1 MVAEAERQRAEPIRP
16 TYEDL
21 HQRVE
26 RYLDEA
32 QIAEVRRAYAFAEA
46 AHQGQ
51 SRLTGDPYIVHP
63 LAAAVSC
70 AELKLDVATLKAALL
85 HDVEEDCGVS
95 HGELAAA
102 FGEETARLVD
112 GVTKLGTIP
121 WGDRSEAPGA
131 EAVQA
136 ENLRKMFIAMAEDVR
151 VVIVKLADRLHNMRT
166 LEPLPAEKRVAVAQE
181 TMEIYAPLASR
192 LGIWQLKWELEDL
205 AFRYLDPE
213 QYRHIARLV
222 ANRRATRER
231 YVEQLRR
238 KLQEALSAEGLA
250 ADVKGRVKNI
260 YSIHQKIR
268 KYAKQGR
275 SFSEIYDLLAL
286 RVLVQRKEDCY
297 NALGSVHA
305 LWRPIAGEFDDYIG
319 NPKPNGYQSLHTT
332 VYWQGIRPLEV
343 QIRTREMDREA
354 EYGVAAHWS
363 YKEGDAGRRPDEER
377 IAWLRRL
384 VDWQRDLSG
393 AAEFVETI
401 KADIFQDQVYVFTPK
416 GEVKDL
422 PAGATPL
429 DFAFLI
435 HTEVGYSC
443 VGAKVNGRLVQLS
456 TPLQNGDVVEILT
469 SRTSRGPSRDW
480 LNPTLGYLKTQHARV
495 RVRQAFRRQEREEN
509 IARGREQ
516 MERELRRLNLR
527 LGEIEADLLRI
538 TAHDTLDDLCQAIGR
553 GDLSAHQVALKLAT
567 HALADEIPSGSVPLA
582 QPTRAR
588 DRAMT
593 GVHVL
598 GAHNVLTRLAN
609 CCGPVSGDPIAGYI
623 TRGRG
628 VTVHRSDCRSIV
640 NSAEPER
647 VVEVQWGSAPGTHY
661 ASQIRIVGWDRVGLV
676 RDVSTIL
683 ADEDIN
689 MVGLRTDES
698 GDGLVTLRMAVE
710 ASGVAQLQ
718 RVMTKVDAVRGV
730 LSVERAR

>member
-1 MVAEAERQRAEPIRP
+1 MGAS
-16 TYEDL
+16 DL
-21 HQRVE
+21 
-26 RYLDEA
+26 
-32 QIAEVRRAYAFAEA
+32 
-46 AHQGQ
+46 
-51 SRLTGDPYIVHP
+51 
-63 LAAAVSC
+63 
-70 AELKLDVATLKAALL
+70 
-85 HDVEEDCGVS
+85 
-95 HGELAAA
+95 
-102 FGEETARLVD
+102 
-112 GVTKLGTIP
+112 
-121 WGDRSEAPGA
+121 
-131 EAVQA
+131 
-136 ENLRKMFIAMAEDVR
+136 
-151 VVIVKLADRLHNMRT
+151 
-166 LEPLPAEKRVAVAQE
+166 
-181 TMEIYAPLASR
+181 
-192 LGIWQLKWELEDL
+192 
-205 AFRYLDPE
+205 
-213 QYRHIARLV
+213 
-222 ANRRATRER
+222 
-231 YVEQLRR
+231 
-238 KLQEALSAEGLA
+238 
-250 ADVKGRVKNI
+250 
-260 YSIHQKIR
+260 
-268 KYAKQGR
+268 
-275 SFSEIYDLLAL
+275 
-286 RVLVQRKEDCY
+286 
-297 NALGSVHA
+297 
-305 LWRPIAGEFDDYIG
+305 
-319 NPKPNGYQSLHTT
+319 
-332 VYWQGIRPLEV
+332 
-343 QIRTREMDREA
+343 
-354 EYGVAAHWS
+354 
-363 YKEGDAGRRPDEER
+363 
-377 IAWLRRL
+377 
-384 VDWQRDLSG
+384 
-393 AAEFVETI
+393 
-401 KADIFQDQVYVFTPK
+401 
-416 GEVKDL
+416 
-422 PAGATPL
+422 
-429 DFAFLI
+429 
-435 HTEVGYSC
+435 
-443 VGAKVNGRLVQLS
+443 

-588 DRAMT
+588 DRAST

-598 GAHNVLTRLAN
+598 GARNVLTRLAN

>member
-1 MVAEAERQRAEPIRP
+1 M
-16 TYEDL
+16 
-21 HQRVE
+21 
-26 RYLDEA
+26 
-32 QIAEVRRAYAFAEA
+32 
-46 AHQGQ
+46 
-51 SRLTGDPYIVHP
+51 
-63 LAAAVSC
+63 
-70 AELKLDVATLKAALL
+70 
-85 HDVEEDCGVS
+85 
-95 HGELAAA
+95 
-102 FGEETARLVD
+102 
-112 GVTKLGTIP
+112 
-121 WGDRSEAPGA
+121 
-131 EAVQA
+131 
-136 ENLRKMFIAMAEDVR
+136 
-151 VVIVKLADRLHNMRT
+151 
-166 LEPLPAEKRVAVAQE
+166 
-181 TMEIYAPLASR
+181 
-192 LGIWQLKWELEDL
+192 
-205 AFRYLDPE
+205 
-213 QYRHIARLV
+213 
-222 ANRRATRER
+222 
-231 YVEQLRR
+231 
-238 KLQEALSAEGLA
+238 
-250 ADVKGRVKNI
+250 
-260 YSIHQKIR
+260 
-268 KYAKQGR
+268 
-275 SFSEIYDLLAL
+275 
-286 RVLVQRKEDCY
+286 
-297 NALGSVHA
+297 
-305 LWRPIAGEFDDYIG
+305 
-319 NPKPNGYQSLHTT
+319 
-332 VYWQGIRPLEV
+332 
-343 QIRTREMDREA
+343 
-354 EYGVAAHWS
+354 
-363 YKEGDAGRRPDEER
+363 
-377 IAWLRRL
+377 

-598 GAHNVLTRLAN
+598 GARNVLTRLAN

-628 VTVHRSDCRSIV
+628 VTVPSQRLPQHREQRRAGARRRGTVGECAGHALRFPDSNRGL
-640 NSAEPER
+640 
-647 VVEVQWGSAPGTHY
+647 GSRGAGPGCFH
-661 ASQIRIVGWDRVGLV
+661 D
-676 RDVSTIL
+676 
-683 ADEDIN
+683 
-689 MVGLRTDES
+689 S
-698 GDGLVTLRMAVE
+698 GG
-710 ASGVAQLQ
+710 
-718 RVMTKVDAVRGV
+718 
-730 LSVERAR
+730 